1 MLNYYEILGIT
12 RTANATE
19 IKAAFKKLAI
29 QHHPDKN
36 PNNKIAEE
44 KFKLVNEAYQV
55 LQDDYKR
62 ALYDQRLLYK
72 EEVRSYHTAPPPARS
87 NYPPSARKMYSYKRR
102 AASGNFANLPKVHLL
117 ALGSFL
123 IVVILFSLCYRLIG
137 VYQSKNEYQ
146 AALLFYKNGEY
157 KESFAKAHEAV
168 LQDDKNMSAYY
179 LRGLLLL
186 NHLNDPQQAVN
197 CFTRCLTYGR
207 HITEKD
213 SENLGG
219 LADFYLQRGIC
230 FYKTGSYTN
239 AIDDLQHT
247 LQLRPKDEIAWLYL
261 GHTYLYKRN
270 DFAPAYT
277 YYSKI
282 LDQNPN
288 NIDALLGKSI
298 VLFHHNHFNKAAK
311 GFEKILQQNPDN
323 PKACYYMGRYFLT
336 QKDSAKGCEY
346 LQLAKELGVEEAE
359 DMLKRFNKLCT
370 TVKTV
375 GNL

>member
-12 RTANATE
+12 RTANAAE
-19 IKAAFKKLAI
+19 VKAAFKRLAI
-29 QHHPDKN
+29 QYHPDKN

-72 EEVRSYHTAPPPARS
+72 EEVRSYNTAPQPARS
-87 NYPPSARKMYSYKRR
+87 NYPPSARKTYHYKRR
-102 AASGNFANLPKVHLL
+102 TPSGNFANLPKVHLL

-123 IVVILFSLCYRLIG
+123 IVVILFALCYRLIG

-157 KESFAKAHEAV
+157 EQSFTKAHEAV

-186 NHLNDPQQAVN
+186 NHLNNPQQAVY
-197 CFTRCLTYGR
+197 CFSRCLTYGR
-207 HITEKD
+207 HIMEKD
-213 SENLGG
+213 SENLGT

-239 AIDDLQHT
+239 AIDDFQHT
-247 LQLRPKDEIAWLYL
+247 LQLRTEDETAWLYL

-277 YYSKI
+277 YYTKI
-282 LDQNPN
+282 LAKNPTN
-288 NIDALLGKSI
+288 YDALLGKSI
-298 VLFHHNHFNKAAK
+298 VLFHHQHFKKAAK
-311 GFEKILQQNPDN
+311 GFEQILQHNPDS
-323 PKACYYMGRYFLT
+323 PQARYYMGRYFLV
-336 QKDSAKGCEY
+336 QKDSTKGCEY
-346 LQLAKELGVEEAE
+346 LQIAKELGVEEAE
-359 DMLKRFNKLCT
+359 DMLKRFNKLCVT
-370 TVKTV
+370 EKTV
-375 GNL
+375 RNL

>member
-29 QHHPDKN
+29 QYHPDKN

-55 LQDDYKR
+55 LQDDYRR

-72 EEVRSYHTAPPPARS
+72 EEVRSYNTAPQPARS
-87 NYPPSARKMYSYKRR
+87 NYPPSTRKMYSYKRR
-102 AASGNFANLPKVHLL
+102 VAGGNFANLPKVHLL

-123 IVVILFSLCYRLIG
+123 IVVILFALCYRLIG

-157 KESFAKAHEAV
+157 KESFDKAHEAV
-168 LQDDKNMSAYY
+168 LQDDKNISAYY

-186 NHLNDPQQAVN
+186 NHLNNPQQAVY
-197 CFTRCLTYGR
+197 CFSRCLTYGR

-213 SENLGG
+213 SENLGD

-230 FYKTGSYTN
+230 YYKTGSYTN

-247 LQLRPKDEIAWLYL
+247 LQIRPKDEMAWLYL

-270 DFAPAYT
+270 DFSPAYT
-277 YYSKI
+277 YYTKI
-282 LDQNPN
+282 LAQNSTN
-288 NIDALLGKSI
+288 YDALLGKSI
-298 VLFHHNHFNKAAK
+298 ILFHHNHFDKAAK
-311 GFEKILQQNPDN
+311 GFEQVLQQNPDN
-323 PKACYYMGRYFLT
+323 PKARYYMGRYFLI
-336 QKDSAKGCEY
+336 QKDSTKGCEY
-346 LQLAKELGVEEAE
+346 LQIAKELGVEEAE
-359 DMLKRFNKLCT
+359 DMLKRFNKLCIT
-370 TVKTV
+370 EKTV
-375 GNL
+375 RNL